1 MNAGKLNERI
11 EIKILQNCGASFW
24 WEPIESVWA
33 CAEIQKGKNLFSAVG
48 IGVVG
53 VKFTMRR
60 RPICLHNAI
69 EWNGKHC
76 FLTSIQEID
85 RMYCEVQAAIIEPVN
100 CIAVRKPESKDEY
113 NRPVQTGEEE
123 VIAEFPGCL
132 TEKYLKRQNETPESR
147 IDSTMVLVTPKPIV
161 IAPGD
166 LVRIAGKPYVVQVVH
181 VLDMYKNEYEITVVE
196 DV

>member
-11 EIKILQNCGASFW
+11 EIKILQNCGTSFW

-48 IGVVG
+48 SGVVG
-53 VKFTMRR
+53 VKFTIRR
-60 RPICLHNAI
+60 RPMCLHNAI
-69 EWNGKHC
+69 EWRGRHC

-85 RMYCEVQAAIIEPVN
+85 RMYCEVQAAIIEPVK

-132 TEKYLKRQNETPESR
+132 TEKYLKYQSEMPESR
-147 IDSTMVLVTPKPIV
+147 IESTMVLVTPKPIA
-161 IAPGD
+161 ITPGD

-181 VLDMYKNEYEITVVE
+181 VLDMYKNEYEITIVE

>member
-11 EIKILQNCGASFW
+11 EIKILQNCGTSFW

-69 EWNGKHC
+69 EWNGKHRRGKGNRGISGVSNRKI
-76 FLTSIQEID
+76 FKISKRNTGVTD
-85 RMYCEVQAAIIEPVN
+85 RLYDGACYA
-100 CIAVRKPESKDEY
+100 
-113 NRPVQTGEEE
+113 
-123 VIAEFPGCL
+123 
-132 TEKYLKRQNETPESR
+132 
-147 IDSTMVLVTPKPIV
+147 
-161 IAPGD
+161 
-166 LVRIAGKPYVVQVVH
+166 
-181 VLDMYKNEYEITVVE
+181 
-196 DV
+196 